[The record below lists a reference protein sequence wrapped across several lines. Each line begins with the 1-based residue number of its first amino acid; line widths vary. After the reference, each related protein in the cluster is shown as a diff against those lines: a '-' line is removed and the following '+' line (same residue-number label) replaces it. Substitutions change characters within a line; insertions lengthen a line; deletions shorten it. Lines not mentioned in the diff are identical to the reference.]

1 MSRRPDEPL
10 MGRWGWTV
18 AALLAGGCCLPA
30 GGQWSLLGPQV
41 AGRMFVPAATAVGPP
56 ELPPQVT
63 TPQALPVLD
72 GSGAPVVPRRQD
84 TSWPAAGYWLLS
96 EEECLR
102 RAAAH
107 DPTANTLDAARQQ
120 IGLRQRDDVVHCP
133 LPEVWTYYLALERRN
148 VAAAVAGQL
157 YHQLAALEVQR
168 DLTRQ
173 ALAILEPWRE
183 KARAAQKD
191 QVPFPFQPSE
201 LELQRQRLLDQWEQA
216 ELAIGT
222 LNIELKQR
230 LGLPAEPLEQRI
242 WPQGDFRLSGE
253 VPPLEQAVAWAMADR
268 PELRG
273 WRRSIA
279 QLDGETWER
288 CRLVL
293 GEGSTGSAGRSEW
306 WELLRRRLLSR
317 KAALERRQQAA
328 MAAAAVRQ
336 QWERTL
342 AVRERQV
349 ADEVRVAVLAL
360 EYQTRRVARL
370 REQVS
375 LWDER
380 LAEAKARLEARQPG
394 ADVQLLQVQL
404 ERLAAVGE
412 LAAATAQ
419 WHQARIRLR
428 AAIGWYAW
436 DFLPPAANVLPQ

>member
-1 MSRRPDEPL
+1 

-107 DPTANTLDAARQQ
+107 DPTANTLDAA
-120 IGLRQRDDVVHCP
+120 
-133 LPEVWTYYLALERRN
+133 
-148 VAAAVAGQL
+148 
-157 YHQLAALEVQR
+157 
-168 DLTRQ
+168 
-173 ALAILEPWRE
+173 
-183 KARAAQKD
+183 QKD

-253 VPPLEQAVAWAMADR
+253 VPPLEQAVASQHR
-268 PELRG
+268 P
-273 WRRSIA
+273 A
-279 QLDGETWER
+279 
-288 CRLVL
+288 
-293 GEGSTGSAGRSEW
+293 
-306 WELLRRRLLSR
+306 
-317 KAALERRQQAA
+317 
-328 MAAAAVRQ
+328 
-336 QWERTL
+336 
-342 AVRERQV
+342 
-349 ADEVRVAVLAL
+349 
-360 EYQTRRVARL
+360 
-370 REQVS
+370 
-375 LWDER
+375 
-380 LAEAKARLEARQPG
+380 
-394 ADVQLLQVQL
+394 
-404 ERLAAVGE
+404 
-412 LAAATAQ
+412 
-419 WHQARIRLR
+419 
-428 AAIGWYAW
+428 
-436 DFLPPAANVLPQ
+436 